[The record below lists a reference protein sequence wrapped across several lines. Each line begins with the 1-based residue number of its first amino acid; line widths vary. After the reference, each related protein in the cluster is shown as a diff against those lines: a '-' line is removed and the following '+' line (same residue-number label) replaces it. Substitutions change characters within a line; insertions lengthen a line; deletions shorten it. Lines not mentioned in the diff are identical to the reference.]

1 MIFNDRFKNVF
12 MPTILVHG
20 EPLKRVSIFKYI
32 GCILT
37 DDLCDGADM
46 ERAMSAFNRRFGIL
60 FRKFYALD
68 VEPFNNLFQSFCT
81 SFYGADL
88 WVNRKKIS

>member
-20 EPLKRVSIFKYI
+20 ESLNRVSNFKYL

-46 ERAMSAFNRRFGIL
+46 SAFNKSFGIL
-60 FRKFYALD
+60 FRKFCALD
-68 VEPFNNLFQSFCT
+68 VEPFFNLFQSFCT

-88 WVNRKKIS
+88 

>member
-20 EPLKRVSIFKYI
+20 EPLKRVSNFKYL

-37 DDLCDGADM
+37 DDLCDGAVI
-46 ERAMSAFNRRFGIL
+46 ERAMSAFNKSFVIL
-60 FRKFYALD
+60 FRKFTLSMLN
-68 VEPFNNLFQSFCT
+68 PFSIYFSLFVHLSMVPI
-81 SFYGADL
+81 YG
-88 WVNRKKIS
+88 